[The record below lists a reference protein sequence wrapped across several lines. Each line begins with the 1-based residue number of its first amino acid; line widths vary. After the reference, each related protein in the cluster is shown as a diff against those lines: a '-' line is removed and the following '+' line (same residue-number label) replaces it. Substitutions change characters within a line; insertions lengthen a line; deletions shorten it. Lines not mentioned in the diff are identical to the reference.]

1 MYLYIVLLFFVIVY
15 FFGLFIGL
23 WYIIIC
29 LCIYLLYLDE
39 IYDYKFFLLVLKIII
54 ILLLI

>member
-39 IYDYKFFLLVLKIII
+39 IYDYKFFLLVLKIKI